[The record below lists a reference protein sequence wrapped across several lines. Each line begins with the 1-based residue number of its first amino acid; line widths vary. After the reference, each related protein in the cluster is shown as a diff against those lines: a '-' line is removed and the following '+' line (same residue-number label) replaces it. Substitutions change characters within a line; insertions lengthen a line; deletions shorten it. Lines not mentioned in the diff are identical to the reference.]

1 MQELKSISPIDGR
14 YRSKVDDL
22 AAYFSEAALIRY
34 RTRVE
39 IEYLIA
45 LTKQD
50 GLGLRQ
56 LTEAELTN
64 LRSIYKDFSFDDA
77 INVKAKESV
86 INHDVKSVEY
96 LLKDKLTDTSLE
108 DLKEWIHFALT
119 SEDIN
124 NLSYAL
130 MLTEAVN
137 QVMLPALVQVQT
149 ELDKLASA
157 NAGVAILART
167 HGQSASPTSFGKEFK
182 VFSHRLERQIQQ
194 LRSFTMLAKLN
205 GATGNYN
212 AHQVAFP
219 NIDWLKFSAN
229 FIEVLNQD
237 LGPVKLELNPLTT
250 QIESHDT
257 VAELSDIFSRFNT
270 IMISFDQDIWRYIS
284 DGWISQKAN
293 EKEVGSST
301 MPHKVNPI
309 DFENSEGN
317 LGIANALFNFFK
329 NKLPISRLQRD
340 LTDSTVMRN
349 YGTAMAYSLL
359 AYKSTLKGLTKV
371 VVNQA
376 KVQEALDEH
385 PEVLA
390 EAIQTVMRREGL
402 AIPYEQLKSLT
413 RGKQVTTQDFQNF
426 IQELDLV
433 PNVKQELAKLS
444 PASYIGIAEKLAG
457 NEGHCKRSN
466 RV

>member
-22 AAYFSEAALIRY
+22 AQYFSEAALIRY

-39 IEYLIA
+39 LEYLIA
-45 LTKQD
+45 LTQQE
-50 GLGLRQ
+50 GLGLRS
-56 LTEAELTN
+56 LTEAELTS

-96 LLKDKLTDTSLE
+96 LLKDKLSDTSLE

-130 MLTEAVN
+130 MISEAVN
-137 QVMLPALVQVQT
+137 QVMLPALEQVQG
-149 ELDKLASA
+149 ELDKLAA
-157 NAGVAILART
+157 QYAGLAILART

-182 VFSHRLERQIQQ
+182 VFAQRLQRQIEQVK
-194 LRSFTMLAKLN
+194 SFTMLAKLN

-212 AHQVAFP
+212 AHQIAFP
-219 NIDWLKFSAN
+219 NVDWLQFSAK
-229 FIEVLNQD
+229 FIDSLNQD
-237 LGPVKLELNPLTT
+237 LGPIKLELNPLTT

-257 VAELSDIFSRFNT
+257 LAELADIFSRFNT
-270 IMISFDQDIWRYIS
+270 VMISFDQDIWRYIS
-284 DGWISQKAN
+284 DAWLSQKAN

-329 NKLPISRLQRD
+329 TKLPISRLQRD
-340 LTDSTVMRN
+340 LTDSTVLRN
-349 YGTAMAYSLL
+349 FGMAFAYSLL
-359 AYKSTLKGLTKV
+359 AYKSSLKGLAKI
-371 VVNQA
+371 VVNES
-376 KVQEALDEH
+376 KVQEALDQH

-390 EAIQTVMRREGL
+390 EANQTVMRREGL
-402 AIPYEQLKSLT
+402 AIPYEQLKALT

-426 IQELDLV
+426 IQGLNLE
-433 PNVKQELAKLS
+433 PSVKEELAKLS
-444 PASYIGIAEKLAG
+444 PASYTGIAEKLAVD
-457 NEGHCKRSN
+457 CDMIKS
-466 RV
+466 